1 MRDDRTEFGN
11 ETITCT
17 LCSNDHFYNEL
28 VICCLVTNLPVN
40 SSNDSSPD
48 PHAHDKTAMEVLV
61 QEERLNNGSQKE
73 ENSIEIALPVRLI
86 QVLSEVDHQS
96 RGKVT

>member
-28 VICCLVTNLPVN
+28 VICSDPSLVTNLPVN

-48 PHAHDKTAMEVLV
+48 PHAHDETAMEVLV
-61 QEERLNNGSQKE
+61 QEERLNDGSQKE

-86 QVLSEVDHQS
+86 QVLSEVDQ
-96 RGKVT
+96 